1 LLYFICAYLR
11 PSAAKKQFHFWP
23 LNRSDLLKEKRTLLF
38 LVRHGETEW
47 NSQQR
52 YQGQTD
58 IKLNAKGRRQA
69 RAAASRLSK
78 IKFSAVYASDL
89 KRAAECAEI
98 IAAPHKLK
106 VQTDAALR
114 ERCFGVLEGLTRSE
128 GQKHSWWKAFEASDA
143 FAAPPGGETRGQMRR
158 RVVAFAKKIA
168 ARHEGEN
175 ILIVAH
181 GGTITQIIGHIL
193 GISPRSHTRIKLRL
207 DNCSL
212 SIVQAGPDRT
222 GLLLLN
228 DTSHLFPKAAVSV
241 LAAMEDKAT

>member
-1 LLYFICAYLR
+1 
-11 PSAAKKQFHFWP
+11 
-23 LNRSDLLKEKRTLLF
+23 LKEKKTLLF

-58 IKLNAKGRRQA
+58 SRLNAKGRRQA

-78 IKFSAVYASDL
+78 IKFSAIYASDL

-128 GQKHSWWKAFEASDA
+128 GQKHGWWKAFESSDT
-143 FAAPPGGETRGQMRR
+143 FAAPPGGETRGQVRK
-158 RVVAFAKKIA
+158 RVIAFVKKIVA
-168 ARHEGEN
+168 LHAGKN
-175 ILIVAH
+175 LLIVTH
-181 GGTITQIIGHIL
+181 SGPISHIIANIFGV
-193 GISPRSHTRIKLRL
+193 SARSHARSRIRL

-212 SIVQAGPDRT
+212 SIVQAGPERK

-241 LAAMEDKAT
+241 LAAMEDRAT